1 METGIIE
8 GVTEVIESKTEAICD
23 RSALPDGTALENGRY
38 EIRTT
43 LGNGGFGI
51 TYKAWDYRLQRF
63 VAIKEFFP
71 DGFAYRDAGQSREV
85 RCIQDAQTF
94 QHGKHRFQKEAQL
107 LAKLDFS
114 HIVRVHDSFE
124 ENNTVYI
131 VMEYINGETLNRYV
145 RRTGPIAASYLR
157 ELFLPLLRD
166 LDAIHRAG
174 MIHRDI
180 SPDNIMVT
188 AEDGQ
193 LKLIDFGTA
202 KDLTRSNERTIG
214 YSVSQSV
221 VRMNYSPIEMFSTVE
236 KKPSADVYSL
246 CATMYFCLTGE
257 EPPSA
262 LDRAFDDTLPPGL
275 RGLDRNTEKVILKG
289 MSLKPEGR
297 YASAEELMQAL
308 GGQTKERKPQQEQKN
323 QKGTLKWLPAVLGC
337 IAAIAVLVLIPVAL
351 LTGREEQSG
360 NAKSSQQLIAV
371 PTIKNTQTEN
381 TKQEET
387 PEETSK
393 TPEDTAPQETD
404 TLQADTLQAAAD
416 AAESAFGEP
425 VSGIRLYGPSSM
437 DIYSYRTAVAQIEPR
452 AQALTGGKYRIWTD
466 STGFNTYVLLPNSLL
481 GQEEPARFLR
491 ETSIVLRVSGE
502 TYFYAGVDNYKR
514 LEPSDIVD
522 ASLQKDA
529 QGQDEIYI
537 RLTDKAA
544 ERVSSVFDNAQ
555 DKTVCLYMDV
565 SLSADGKYLARG
577 DGYSNLFRDEDDP
590 AVFHC
595 YGNYNI
601 IGDAQVKIAQTF
613 LDIMKADN
621 TGGALNSALIYR
633 PVWETA
639 ADSGAGA
646 YQAAE
651 LDVPAI
657 RAMYSFNSSGG
668 KEDPESRE
676 SAIRELK
683 KRLDLLHV
691 PYVFGQAAIDDEI
704 IFVEVPQSEVPY
716 EALDLLLGSD
726 MGISVGTPFW
736 NTNFCDYS
744 VLPDGGIL
752 AEIHKW
758 ADEDVEPGL
767 AELINGTVDS
777 QTVYLFI
784 SCVAEDRKVL
794 QAELTTYPGDRKI
807 KFRKLLLQN
816 SDGTWDGSGFMEL
829 LGYIAEHGE
838 VDSAVTQFVLTNV
851 TFVNGAEDGYL
862 VYSEL
867 EEQERLQRA
876 LIEDYPDVQVEIDS
890 SIPPQ
895 LKIHFNFSVD
905 EQLPAKALEA
915 AQRVY
920 ELVKD
925 GSTDTVRLIFTEEKN
940 TERCRAVFTVDSFFT
955 HRMKLLLFSF
965 TGGRLERY
973 EEDFQSLY
981 ASSAFIQ
988 SLESGTD
995 GTETS

>member
-337 IAAIAVLVLIPVAL
+337 IAAIAALILIPAAL
-351 LTGREEQSG
+351 LTSRGEQSG
-360 NAKSSQQLIAV
+360 NTKSSQQLIAA
-371 PTIKNTQTEN
+371 PTIKHTQTES
-381 TKQEET
+381 TKQAEA
-387 PEETSK
+387 PK
-393 TPEDTAPQETD
+393 TPEASTAGEASKAGTYEENEYRNDFFGFRITLDDTWSDTGYQE
-404 TLQADTLQAAAD
+404 LN
-416 AAESAFGEP
+416 AEC
-425 VSGIRLYGPSSM
+425 L
-437 DIYSYRTAVAQIEPR
+437 
-452 AQALTGGKYRIWTD
+452 
-466 STGFNTYVLLPNSLL
+466 
-481 GQEEPARFLR
+481 
-491 ETSIVLRVSGE
+491 
-502 TYFYAGVDNYKR
+502 
-514 LEPSDIVD
+514 
-522 ASLQKDA
+522 
-529 QGQDEIYI
+529 
-537 RLTDKAA
+537 A
-544 ERVSSVFDNAQ
+544 ER
-555 DKTVCLYMDV
+555 
-565 SLSADGKYLARG
+565 
-577 DGYSNLFRDEDDP
+577 
-590 AVFHC
+590 
-595 YGNYNI
+595 
-601 IGDAQVKIAQTF
+601 
-613 LDIMKADN
+613 
-621 TGGALNSALIYR
+621 
-633 PVWETA
+633 
-639 ADSGAGA
+639 
-646 YQAAE
+646 
-651 LDVPAI
+651 
-657 RAMYSFNSSGG
+657 
-668 KEDPESRE
+668 
-676 SAIRELK
+676 
-683 KRLDLLHV
+683 
-691 PYVFGQAAIDDEI
+691 
-704 IFVEVPQSEVPY
+704 
-716 EALDLLLGSD
+716 
-726 MGISVGTPFW
+726 GISVYQP
-736 NTNFCDYS
+736 
-744 VLPDGGIL
+744 
-752 AEIHKW
+752 
-758 ADEDVEPGL
+758 
-767 AELINGTVDS
+767 
-777 QTVYLFI
+777 
-784 SCVAEDRKVL
+784 
-794 QAELTTYPGDRKI
+794 
-807 KFRKLLLQN
+807 
-816 SDGTWDGSGFMEL
+816 
-829 LGYIAEHGE
+829 
-838 VDSAVTQFVLTNV
+838 
-851 TFVNGAEDGYL
+851 
-862 VYSEL
+862 L
-867 EEQERLQRA
+867 EEEINRLDNYDIYGDMLYLLSETSSEKPYKIQVIVGKEEYSMDYCVGSVTRA
-876 LIEDYPDVQVEIDS
+876 LKVRGSDVQVEEEYIKLETS
-890 SIPPQ
+890 S
-895 LKIHFNFSVD
+895 LRSLH
-905 EQLPAKALEA
+905 ATG
-915 AQRVY
+915 
-920 ELVKD
+920 LV
-925 GSTDTVRLIFTEEKN
+925 V
-940 TERCRAVFTVDSFFT
+940 
-955 HRMKLLLFSF
+955 
-965 TGGRLERY
+965 
-973 EEDFQSLY
+973 
-981 ASSAFIQ
+981 
-988 SLESGTD
+988 D
-995 GTETS
+995 GTEAYVRILLTRSGDYAAAIVMITYGEDHLNELMQYVSFQ